1 MKKKLNRFISPYQYV
16 VSQSR
21 NNPNYEMP
29 QKFLTIAPS
38 TLAEMEAIL
47 KENYEDEEM
56 VEVLFAN
63 FRLYQE
69 NRLKINKDSRES
81 KMEQRKEGGG
91 AKAPRSAKM
100 TGVVKLVPVE
110 GSENTF
116 KVEKVSVPVPPKPTN
131 PEEEDA
137 EPLSVVR
144 KRVVAKPKTPEPEIE
159 EDISNNPEALAAAV
173 AEAAAARATATITP
187 AQVVRKYTKK
197 SAEGGA
203 AKPRLALKQG
213 AQARKDAK
221 KEQEEAEQRADSK
234 TGRTLAEIHASM
246 PQRKL
251 PPAVEEARAQAEAWK
266 KSEAERKKAEGI
278 AKRKATLAAKKQELA
293 NAAKAESEDSGEETE
308 TDVETDA
315 EE

>member
-1 MKKKLNRFISPYQYV
+1 
-16 VSQSR
+16 
-21 NNPNYEMP
+21 MP

-38 TLAEMEAIL
+38 TLAAMEAVL

-116 KVEKVSVPVPPKPTN
+116 KVEKVSVPVPPKPTS

-144 KRVVAKPKTPEPEIE
+144 KRVAAKPKTPEPEIE

-173 AEAAAARATATITP
+173 AEAAATRATATITP
-187 AQVVRKYTKK
+187 AQVVRKYSKK
-197 SAEGGA
+197 SPEGGA
-203 AKPRLALKQG
+203 AAAAKPRAALKQG
-213 AQARKDAK
+213 AQAKKDAK
-221 KEQEEAEQRADSK
+221 KAQEEAEQRADSK

-246 PQRKL
+246 PAAAKPKPAPKPKL
-251 PPAVEEARAQAEAWK
+251 ALKQIRAVAAPL
-266 KSEAERKKAEGI
+266 GI
-278 AKRKATLAAKKQELA
+278 SVDADIDSDATLT
-293 NAAKAESEDSGEETE
+293 DDEE
-308 TDVETDA
+308 
-315 EE
+315 

>member
-144 KRVVAKPKTPEPEIE
+144 KRVAAKPKTPEPEIE

-221 KEQEEAEQRADSK
+221 KEQEEAEQ
-234 TGRTLAEIHASM
+234 SM

>member
-1 MKKKLNRFISPYQYV
+1 
-16 VSQSR
+16 
-21 NNPNYEMP
+21 MP

-213 AQARKDAK
+213 VQARKDAK
-221 KEQEEAEQRADSK
+221 KAQEEAEQ
-234 TGRTLAEIHASM
+234 

>member
-1 MKKKLNRFISPYQYV
+1 
-16 VSQSR
+16 
-21 NNPNYEMP
+21 MP
-29 QKFLTIAPS
+29 QKFLTIAAS
-38 TLAEMEAIL
+38 TLAAMEAVL

-100 TGVVKLVPVE
+100 TGVIKLVPVE
-110 GSENTF
+110 GAENTF

-144 KRVVAKPKTPEPEIE
+144 KRVAAKPKTPEPEIE

-173 AEAAAARATATITP
+173 AEAAATRATATITP

-203 AKPRLALKQG
+203 AAAAKPRAALKQG
-213 AQARKDAK
+213 TQARKDAK
-221 KEQEEAEQRADSK
+221 EAAAAAKPKLTLKQIRAVAAPKGISVDADYDSDA
-234 TGRTLAEIHASM
+234 T
-246 PQRKL
+246 QD
-251 PPAVEEARAQAEAWK
+251 AVEEC
-266 KSEAERKKAEGI
+266 
-278 AKRKATLAAKKQELA
+278 
-293 NAAKAESEDSGEETE
+293 D
-308 TDVETDA
+308 
-315 EE
+315 